1 MKELLYKKSE
11 AVAALNR
18 VDGFHPMELARK
30 IGEEGQE
37 EQLYLD
43 VKYRKLWFRL
53 VNPAGKI
60 ISRIITFTEN
70 MAVVEARIYLD
81 KCDQEDNYVANSFS
95 QKFRSDDPKFGDKFL
110 EMAET
115 AAVGRALSDAGYGV
129 QFADVGEEND
139 PAQVDAGIPYQ
150 NPQMPDSGAMEN
162 AAMPDSG
169 VMPNAPMPTYGEMPG
184 QPEYAGQ
191 QMMNQFYQQAQAAG
205 STIYHGSGQ
214 MPGYGSAPA
223 ASTPP
228 KTGQMLQQEEQLYLD
243 VKYRKLW
250 FRLVNPAGKII
261 SRIITFTE
269 NMAVVEARIYL
280 DKCDQEDN
288 YVANSFSQKFRSDD
302 PKFGDKFL
310 EMAETAAVGR
320 ALSDAGYGVQFADVG
335 EENDPA
341 QVDAGIPYQNP
352 QMPDSGAMENAAMP
366 DSGVMPNAPMPTYG
380 EMPGQPEYAGQQMMN
395 QFYQQAQAAGST
407 IYHGS
412 GQMPGYG
419 SAPAASTPPKT
430 GQMLQGALQNL
441 DTSLPV
447 EELMKH
453 MNYEMAVG
461 TVIPGKGKYGGKT
474 MGQVAV
480 ESPSTIQWFAEQY
493 SGPNN
498 LVPAAAKVILQ
509 KAMPMA
515 G

>member
-150 NPQMPDSGAMEN
+150 NPQMPDSDAMAN
-162 AAMPDSG
+162 AAMP
-169 VMPNAPMPTYGEMPG
+169 NYGEMPG

-205 STIYHGSGQ
+205 STI
-214 MPGYGSAPA
+214 
-223 ASTPP
+223 T
-228 KTGQMLQQEEQLYLD
+228 
-243 VKYRKLW
+243 
-250 FRLVNPAGKII
+250 
-261 SRIITFTE
+261 
-269 NMAVVEARIYL
+269 MAV
-280 DKCDQEDN
+280 DKCLATVPLRLPLRRQRPDRCCREH
-288 YVANSFSQKFRSDD
+288 YRIWIRPFR
-302 PKFGDKFL
+302 
-310 EMAETAAVGR
+310 
-320 ALSDAGYGVQFADVG
+320 
-335 EENDPA
+335 
-341 QVDAGIPYQNP
+341 
-352 QMPDSGAMENAAMP
+352 
-366 DSGVMPNAPMPTYG
+366 
-380 EMPGQPEYAGQQMMN
+380 
-395 QFYQQAQAAGST
+395 
-407 IYHGS
+407 
-412 GQMPGYG
+412 
-419 SAPAASTPPKT
+419 
-430 GQMLQGALQNL
+430 
-441 DTSLPV
+441 
-447 EELMKH
+447 
-453 MNYEMAVG
+453 
-461 TVIPGKGKYGGKT
+461 
-474 MGQVAV
+474 
-480 ESPSTIQWFAEQY
+480 
-493 SGPNN
+493 
-498 LVPAAAKVILQ
+498 
-509 KAMPMA
+509 
-515 G
+515 